1 MKAKFNRGQHVVSK
15 GLAGFIKHVS
25 HRKDD
30 EWRYSIGIADVV
42 LAEWVAE
49 SDIKEY
55 AGDQTT
61 RAI

>member
-55 AGDQTT
+55 AG
-61 RAI
+61 

>member
-1 MKAKFNRGQHVVSK
+1 MKAKFHRGQHLVSK
-15 GLAGFIKHVS
+15 GLAGFIKHIS
-25 HRKDD
+25 HRKND

-55 AGDQTT
+55 AG
-61 RAI
+61 

>member
-1 MKAKFNRGQHVVSK
+1 MKAKFNRGQHVVTNK
-15 GLAGFIKHVS
+15 GLAGFIKHVA

-55 AGDQTT
+55 AG
-61 RAI
+61 